1 MSQIELLDIEFL
13 VDIRHDD
20 VAMSRFKALIYHRN
34 VARMDTE
41 TCHRVA
47 IHHRIEGGLRMLDE
61 VAVEIEA
68 ITEVIFSRRREPR
81 L

>member
-1 MSQIELLDIEFL
+1 MGQVELFDVEFL

-20 VAMSRFKALIYHRN
+20 VAMRRFEALVNYGNIPWID
-34 VARMDTE
+34 AE

-47 IHHRIEGGLRMLDE
+47 IHLSIEGSLGMLDE
-61 VAVEIEA
+61 VAIEIKTF
-68 ITEVIFSRRREPR
+68 TEVIFSRRREAS